1 MDKFSFASVD
11 ATTTIILISA
21 NIASRDRLRETRFW
35 IKVCDIVDAHAS
47 LTTTA
52 TTSTARYLAPSIIR
66 RGPEKKA
73 PSTLNNNISNS

>member
-47 LTTTA
+47 LTTT
-52 TTSTARYLAPSIIR
+52 STARYLAPSIIR

-73 PSTLNNNISNS
+73 PPTLNNNISNS